1 MKNILITGGTGF
13 IGLNLIKE
21 LSYNYK
27 VPCSNIFV
35 LTRKKKFFVKDNE
48 YKLFS
53 KINYIQ
59 GDINNFKTNIKFNQI
74 YHLAYDTSTKEE
86 FLKYTSK
93 TIINGIINIAKI
105 CENSDTKKLIFL
117 SSSAVY
123 ENTKNKGFKEKDTL
137 GFNLFNSEEH
147 YGILKA
153 ASEQYLW
160 SLFSKSKTQ
169 LFIYRIFAAIGPYMR
184 LNGNFIIGNLI
195 EKILKE
201 KRIFFKTDCKVER
214 NIIYI
219 DDLIKQITDSSNKNS
234 FVLKNVIGK
243 NVNLRSFLIKLAKRE
258 DLKINFAQ
266 KKNTYRV
273 NYTPYIKKDN
283 YHDEY
288 LYESFNKTV
297 SWFKEIKYRKI
308 VIK

>member
-21 LSYNYK
+21 LSCTYK
-27 VPCSNIFV
+27 VPCSKIFV
-35 LTRKKKFFVKDNE
+35 LTRKKKFFVKDND

-59 GDINNFKTNIKFNQI
+59 GDIHNFNTKIKFNQI
-74 YHLAYDTSTKEE
+74 YHLAYDTLTKKE

-93 TIINGIINIAKI
+93 TIIDGIINIAKI
-105 CENSDTKKLIFL
+105 CENSNTKKLIFL
-117 SSSAVY
+117 SSGAVY
-123 ENTKNKGFKEKDTL
+123 ENTKNKGFKEKDIL

-169 LFIYRIFAAIGPYMR
+169 LSIYRIFAAIGPYMR
-184 LNGNFIIGNLI
+184 LNGNFIIGNI
-195 EKILKE
+195 IDSILKE

-219 DDLIKQITDSSNKNS
+219 NDLIKQITNSSTRKS
-234 FVLKNVIGK
+234 FVIKNVVGK
-243 NVNLRSFLIKLAKRE
+243 NVNLRSFLIQLAKRE
-258 DLKINFAQ
+258 NLKINFAQ
-266 KKNTYRV
+266 KKNSYRV
-273 NYTPYIKKDN
+273 NYTPYIKKDYYN
-283 YHDEY
+283 DDY
-288 LYESFNKTV
+288 LYKSFNKTV

-308 VIK
+308 EIK